1 MVRQVRK
8 VRRVRKQGSEG
19 VRELGSG
26 GDSLLAIDRLSAL
39 AKVIHLIIS
48 YPQAV

>member
-1 MVRQVRK
+1 LGGEEGK
-8 VRRVRKQGSEG
+8 EARKQGSEE

-39 AKVIHLIIS
+39 AKVIHLIAS